1 MGNLK
6 LLLHHLEKIDCP
18 LGLGIILFALILRL
32 SLIEDIPFINDE
44 PKLLAKALECNA
56 LSQWADLGLRG
67 TQGVIY
73 GPAPVWIYQLLLR
86 TSHDLYTLG
95 ILKALFDSAL
105 LFIGLRQLQRVLK
118 FSWGVISLAFVS
130 PFLWFY
136 ARHLWDNSF
145 NIGFSLLLV
154 SNYLAWIYEK
164 RPHQLLLASLSG
176 AAVFLTH
183 LMGLPLLLGVV
194 LHALLFER
202 NLLKKKEWAWVLIA
216 LLIFVSISWD
226 YMVFVAG
233 QAEGIP
239 SVYAFRGLLFPWK
252 GGIFFSSAGMDY
264 FFDGKLASL
273 LQGGWRRIWLAL
285 DFFGRT
291 GVLLAGAG
299 LCAALGVAVGPSP
312 GSLPRH
318 RSTARLAIL
327 TLLIGSLAYFKQGGF
342 GHPHYLNGIWPA
354 HLLALVVLL
363 EIPKLKPVTLPLLW
377 LQALCL
383 LGFILLTQQGIHE
396 RGGTRGIHY
405 GVSLRQQ
412 IEIVRQT
419 AGAESAETDIEQFR
433 SFGHSLSTI
442 QMLGMAGQREKV
454 QGRFFVGFR
463 ETGDPS
469 DAHVEIRR
477 IDSR

>member
-1 MGNLK
+1 MTPGARLAA
-6 LLLHHLEKIDCP
+6 IVGA
-18 LGLGIILFALILRL
+18 LGLVLGLAGTAALFVGSAAVTPASVLAVLAGSERAEAVAVVVVLDLRL
-32 SLIEDIPFINDE
+32 PRIIVAALAGGALAVAGVGFQALTRNPLAE
-44 PKLLAKALECNA
+44 PSVLGVASGAAFGVVTGQLFG
-56 LSQWADLGLRG
+56 LGLS
-67 TQGVIY
+67 VLE
-73 GPAPVWIYQLLLR
+73 A
-86 TSHDLYTLG
+86 
-95 ILKALFDSAL
+95 
-105 LFIGLRQLQRVLK
+105 IGLTA
-118 FSWGVISLAFVS
+118 FAFAGAFV
-130 PFLWFY
+130 
-136 ARHLWDNSF
+136 A
-145 NIGFSLLLV
+145 GGAV
-154 SNYLAWIYEK
+154 YLIASTAAGL
-164 RPHQLLLASLSG
+164 PVHTLLLA
-176 AAVFLTH
+176 
-183 LMGLPLLLGVV
+183 GVIV
-194 LHALLFER
+194 
-202 NLLKKKEWAWVLIA
+202 
-216 LLIFVSISWD
+216 
-226 YMVFVAG
+226 
-233 QAEGIP
+233 
-239 SVYAFRGLLFPWK
+239 
-252 GGIFFSSAGMDY
+252 GIFFSSAGMDY